1 MFDIYYAHIYMINN
15 GSPILVQD
23 LPLKS
28 DSLDSAWSEA
38 IKITFN
44 GDIDK
49 LENQKMLMVF
59 KKIDPF

>member
-1 MFDIYYAHIYMINN
+1 MFDIYYAHIYIINN
-15 GSPILVQD
+15 GSPILLQD

-44 GDIDK
+44 DDIDK

-59 KKIDPF
+59 EEEDPF